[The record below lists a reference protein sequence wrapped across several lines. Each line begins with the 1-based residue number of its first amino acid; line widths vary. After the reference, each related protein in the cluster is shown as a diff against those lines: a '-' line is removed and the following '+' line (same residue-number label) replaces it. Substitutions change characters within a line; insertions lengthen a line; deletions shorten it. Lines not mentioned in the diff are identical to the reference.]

1 MTRMRLFSIGLLVAL
16 LASLP
21 TRPAQAAD
29 TSGTPGTGTI
39 LSITFST
46 DAVTSI
52 TTVLVTYQDDASQ
65 VQKARISLETAIT
78 LELVIPNAEMIGQNV
93 EIEAPADPAV
103 PAALLTSGLVTGL
116 VFVTDSLTGIT
127 ALEVSLTDLLGV
139 EQIVSLD
146 LATALEMDLIIANEE
161 KISTPLEI
169 EPDDL
174 LESGS
179 YPRVL
184 SMLGI
189 FFETSP
195 GVTLDQLTA
204 YREAGFGYGVIAQ
217 ACWLATTL
225 GGDATLLDQILT
237 AKSTGDFN
245 AIILPDGTS
254 VANWGQLRHAVNIE
268 HGQNLGSIV
277 SGRADDQDSSSS
289 TETSTES
296 RDHGKGHRQDR
307 GNGHRNGNGG
317 QK

>member
-46 DAVTSI
+46 DTATSI
-52 TTVLVTYQDDASQ
+52 TTVLVTYQDDANQ

-78 LELVIPNAEMIGQNV
+78 LELIIPNAEMIGQNV
-93 EIEAPADPAV
+93 EIEDPAD
-103 PAALLTSGLVTGL
+103 PAALLTSGPVTGL

-127 ALEVSLTDLLGV
+127 SLEVSLTDLLTN
-139 EQIVSLD
+139 EPIVVNLD
-146 LATALEMDLIIANEE
+146 LATALEMGLIAANEE
-161 KISTPLEI
+161 KISIPPEF
-169 EPDDL
+169 EPDDV

-184 SMLGI
+184 SMLGT
-189 FFETSP
+189 FFGTSP

-237 AKSTGDFN
+237 AKSTGDFS

-254 VANWGQLRHAVNIE
+254 VVNWGQLRHAVNIE

-289 TETSTES
+289 TEASAES